1 MSFLDAIY
9 QAGGRVYEVGGTV
22 RDALLGHPHKDKDFL
37 VLKVPIARLTQ
48 LLRQHGQVH
57 EVGKS
62 FGILKFRPRGEEHD
76 YDVALPRTEKST
88 GPHHRDF
95 EVRFD
100 ENLPI
105 ELDLQ
110 RRDFTINAM
119 ARECRGG
126 DLVDPFGGQQDLK
139 NRVLKQVFSESFVED
154 PLRLLRA
161 VQFAARFELTIE
173 TETLAAMKRHAASI
187 DTVSPERVI
196 EEIGKLFRAERPS
209 SGFYLMRDTGLLN
222 FVFPELVKT
231 IGVAQPAKKS
241 GDVFEHTMK
250 VLDASRSC
258 SDLDR
263 PGDLEIMFASL
274 FHDIGKP
281 YTVGYNDKTQRVTF
295 YGHQIVST
303 RLTRKWLKKYRANML
318 GIDPE
323 NVLTM
328 VHNHMFET
336 KSFYTER
343 AIRRFV
349 HKIGKDLIFKLV
361 DLRIA
366 DKKGGAY
373 PNQLK
378 GILRLKRRIQEELDK
393 KPPFGPK
400 DLALNGHDLMSLGY
414 PEGPALGQILK
425 KLVEVV
431 LDEPERNTR
440 QSLLEYTLATFPLSQ
455 ALKESHD
462 PRPENGPEKSP
473 QA

>member
-1 MSFLDAIY
+1 MNFFDAIY
-9 QAGGRVYEVGGTV
+9 GAGGAVYEVGGTV
-22 RDALLGHPHKDKDFL
+22 RDELLQLPNKDKDLL
-37 VLKVPIARLTQ
+37 VVQVPFEALKKILKS
-48 LLRQHGQVH
+48 HGQLH

-62 FGILKFRPRGEEHD
+62 FGVLKFKSQGDEQD
-76 YDVALPRTEKST
+76 YDIALPRTEKST

-100 ENLPI
+100 EKIPV

-119 ARECRGG
+119 AREMRSGK
-126 DLVDPFGGQQDLK
+126 LIDPFDGQKDLRD
-139 NRVLKQVFSESFVED
+139 RVLRQVFSESFVED

-161 VQFAARFELTIE
+161 VQFAARFSLTIE
-173 TETLAAMKRHAASI
+173 PETLAAMNRHAALIES
-187 DTVSPERVI
+187 VSPERII
-196 EEIGKLFRAERPS
+196 EEIGKLFRAQEPS
-209 SGFYLMRDTGLLN
+209 KGFYLMRDTGLLHY
-222 FVFPELVKT
+222 VFPELEKT

-258 SDLDR
+258 ADLDS

-274 FHDIGKP
+274 FHDVGKP
-281 YTVGYNDKTQRVTF
+281 YTVGFNEKTQRVTF
-295 YGHQIVST
+295 YGHQVVST
-303 RLTRKWLKKYRANML
+303 RMTRKWLKKYRANML
-318 GIDPE
+318 GIEPE
-323 NVLTM
+323 NVLSM

-336 KSFYTER
+336 KSFYTEK

-378 GILRLKRRIQEELDK
+378 GILRLKQRIREELEK
-393 KPPFGPK
+393 KPPFSAK
-400 DLALNGHDLMSLGY
+400 DLALNGHDLMNLGY
-414 PEGPALGQILK
+414 AAGPLLGQILK

-431 LDEPERNTR
+431 LDDPARNTR
-440 QSLLEYTLATFPLSQ
+440 QSLLEYTLAQFPLSPGV
-455 ALKESHD
+455 KEPHE
-462 PRPENGPEKSP
+462 PRKKDGSEKST

>member
-1 MSFLDAIY
+1 MSFIEAIY

-22 RDALLGHPHKDKDFL
+22 RDELMGHPHKDKDLL
-37 VLKVPIARLTQ
+37 VTQVPFEALIRLLGSQ
-48 LLRQHGQVH
+48 GQVH

-62 FGILKFRPRGEEHD
+62 FGVLKFKPRGGDEHFD
-76 YDVALPRTEKST
+76 IALPRTEKST

-100 ENLPI
+100 EKLPV

-119 ARECRGG
+119 AREVKTRE
-126 DLVDPFGGQQDLK
+126 LLDPFGGQKDLQAK
-139 NRVLKQVFSESFVED
+139 VLRQVFTESFVED

-161 VQFAARFELTIE
+161 VQFAARFELSIE
-173 TETLAAMKRHAASI
+173 PETLSAMKQHAPKI
-187 DTVSPERVI
+187 ETVSPERVI
-196 EEIGKLFRAERPS
+196 DEVGKLFRAERPS
-209 SGFYLMRDTGLLN
+209 AGFYLMRDTGLLH
-222 FVFPELVKT
+222 FVFPELEKT
-231 IGVAQPAKKS
+231 IGVEQPNKNS
-241 GDVFEHTMK
+241 LDVFDHTMK
-250 VLDASRSC
+250 VLDASRTC
-258 SDLDR
+258 SDLDS

-281 YTVGYNDKTQRVTF
+281 YTVGFNEKTKRITF

-303 RLTRKWLKKYRANML
+303 RMARKWMKKYRANML
-318 GIDPE
+318 GIDTE
-323 NVLTM
+323 NVLSM

-336 KSFYTER
+336 KSFYTEK
-343 AIRRFV
+343 AIRRFI

-400 DLALNGHDLMSLGY
+400 DLALNGHDLMNLGY
-414 PEGPALGQILK
+414 PEGPVLGQILK
-425 KLVEVV
+425 KLVELV
-431 LDEPERNTR
+431 LDDPALNTR
-440 QSLLEYTLATFPLSQ
+440 QSLLEYTLANHPLTQ
-455 ALKESHD
+455 PAKENHE
-462 PRPENGPEKSP
+462 PREKNRSEKSP